1 LTKTQKDIFDKVK
14 VFVLENTS
22 ASHNRGAK
30 LSLPNMFPSR
40 DRMFIANLSEDLH
53 LDVTWDEY
61 DEQDQN
67 LVTWRCPRVL
77 GDDDDGEQLVEDA
90 GDEDTEWED
99 AEDAEDDAEARAAVD
114 RVLRKYEKAPVTDP
128 DAEGSF
134 DERHEKSIK
143 DKMDEWKRGYY
154 RVRNFGIFPSLN
166 GCQSILIDRKS

>member
-1 LTKTQKDIFDKVK
+1 MKA
-14 VFVLENTS
+14 FVLENTS
-22 ASHNRGAK
+22 ASHDRAAK

-40 DRMFIANLSEDLH
+40 DRMFIAKLSEDLH

-67 LVTWRCPRVL
+67 LVTWRRPRVS

-90 GDEDTEWED
+90 GDEDTEW
-99 AEDAEDDAEARAAVD
+99 EDAEDDAEARAAVD

-154 RVRNFGIFPSLN
+154 RVRNM
-166 GCQSILIDRKS
+166 QSSPL